1 MRFLNQN
8 NNSMDNIQKHF
19 SAAALCAAFLF
30 FTAFASFGQNVIYS
44 CDFED
49 ATENANWIL
58 ANGDQTNQWYI
69 GTAANNGGSNGL
81 YITNDGGAS
90 NAYDNTSTS
99 YVYAY
104 REINFTENAWYNF
117 ELDWRGYGQYYYD
130 IMNMFLIPTSVNPD
144 LSAGNA
150 NGMEY
155 SPYSTPSEWIVI
167 LGAQS
172 EYQEWQHAF
181 IEQEIEAGTYY
192 LVLFWKNNN
201 SYGDN
206 PPAAIDNISITKNNC
221 VSLSDVWV
229 EDIVAESA
237 TIVWE
242 ERGTAT
248 SWDIVISLDYLED
261 ADLESADF
269 ITVTD
274 MPYSLTG
281 LEPLTYYYIYVRAA
295 CSNNEHSLWKST
307 SFETPRIPATLPYS
321 FGFEDDTEN
330 ANWELSD
337 EADNLWAIGTAVSNG
352 GEKGLYISENRG
364 ISNTYN
370 NSKQSYAYA
379 FRTINITEPDEY
391 QFDFDWR
398 ANGGDSGYDLL
409 RAFVIPTSLDPSIS
423 YGYHNDM
430 YSNYNDAPSGWID
443 ASADGLMSGQ
453 PRWQHSSK
461 VLDLDAGTYY
471 FVFFWKNSDGAD
483 GTNPPAAIDNI
494 SILRVI
500 NPAVTTSSVT
510 GLNSTSATLHGNIL
524 SQGTSYITA
533 RGFEYGTD
541 SENLSENTQSTDD
554 TDEFSSTIT
563 GLAPNTTYYY
573 RAYATNSE
581 GTGYGTIKSFT
592 TNGSYSGFDFVD
604 LGLPSKTYWATM
616 NIGATSTE
624 DMGDDF
630 AWGETTPKDT
640 YEWSTYQ
647 YCNGSDES
655 MTKYCNNPD
664 FGDNGFTD
672 NLTTLEASDDAAT
685 ANWGSGWRMPIADE
699 AEELY
704 TYCSHVWTTQN
715 GVTGRL
721 FTGPNGRSIFLPG
734 IYNGMSNHYWT
745 NSLYSSYPSEAT
757 TLLFGSGTRAELGD
771 YYRYNGLPVR
781 AVYRMAP
788 YLATVSQSNVTLSSA
803 TLSGLSY
810 DNGNSDVIE
819 RGFQY
824 GTNPDNLTETIQS
837 ELGANEFTATL
848 TGLAPNTTYYY
859 RAYATNSD
867 DTGYGEIKSF
877 RTPSGQL
884 GDHYY
889 VNLGLP
895 SGTMWATCNVGG
907 TNFEDL
913 GNEYAWGETA
923 TKDEYTQNNYTY
935 SDNPAT
941 LPADAD
947 AAAVNW
953 GEEWIMPTQE
963 DIQELIDY
971 CNTTW
976 ITINGIRGMQAT
988 SSNGNSI
995 FIPTNIYEGYST
1007 SGNYWS
1013 SSLYTDNPTSAMY
1026 MSLYSGDSE
1035 SDSDVSIWDS
1045 ERSNPARVRP
1055 VYKVAPTAFELGD
1068 EPYNCDFENADENAQ
1083 WVLANGRQPSK
1094 WYIGNAAS
1102 NGGAN
1107 GLYISADDGAHN
1119 SYNFAEPS
1127 STYAYRLIN
1136 ITTADL
1142 YQFDFDWRA
1151 AGNEDYDYLRAF
1163 LIPASIDP
1171 DLTPGAGYDP
1181 DWINIC
1187 STEIMTEQP
1196 EWQHSRTA
1204 VNIEETGMY
1213 YLAFFWENDDY
1224 YYGNNPSAAIDNISI
1239 CKATNFFIDN
1249 RDGNIYSFVTIG
1261 DQTWLAENLRYAGNI
1276 QLGTEISETVPYLYY
1291 PDGNEYNVSTYG
1303 YLYNWPAAMNGEES
1317 SYETPSGVQGICPEG
1332 WHLPS
1337 EQEWVQLDDYLGRN
1351 NTGSMLAGYAD
1362 SWFYGSLKQ
1371 SEYFGATGFNA
1382 LPAGVYS
1389 GTSIEFGHITRFW
1402 TTTTSVNN
1410 SDLIYHKDI
1419 ISTYTTLYSDLNS
1432 KDFGNSVRCVRNTG
1446 SIAATLPYDCDFE
1459 DDTEN
1464 ANWVLDNGNQT
1475 NKWYIGTTANNGG
1488 ENGLYISNDGGISN
1502 TYSGRET
1509 RVYAYRDIL
1518 VPDGTTD
1525 LLLSFDWKAKGGSRN
1540 YEFLRVYW
1548 LDPEVATVTAGDN
1561 PPTINGVDYD
1571 LAGQP
1576 GSYGSFANSHWL
1588 SQQNTWQH
1596 EVMIISADQFT
1607 DMGNGDKIYRLY
1619 FHWRNINY
1627 SSQPPAAVDNVHLEQ
1642 IINPIV
1648 ATSSVSDISTTSAT
1662 LHGSILS
1669 HGTSDITVRGFEYGT
1684 DEGNL
1689 TEIVQSTDET
1699 NDFSVSLTNLA
1710 SNTTYYYRAYATNN
1724 DDTGYGEIKM
1734 FTTNGIINDHEFVD
1748 LGLPSG
1754 TKWAT
1759 CNVGASNPE
1768 DYGDYFAWGETT
1780 PKDTYTWETYI
1791 YAEGTSN
1798 DDPKLTKYN
1807 NNALYGNDGFTDNL
1821 TTLESTDD
1829 AATANWGA
1837 GWRMPTETEMRE
1849 LINNCDITWTTTD
1862 VAGMIFTSR
1871 SNGKSIFLPAAGT
1884 HGADGIRD
1892 LGSYGTYW
1900 SSSLYTNAP
1909 HDSWRFIF
1917 YSQNH
1922 LMDNDYR
1929 YEGLSVRAVYRP
1941 TPTVATNSADNIT
1954 HTTATLHGSI
1964 SNIGASEII
1973 ERGFEYGTDRENLT
1987 ETVQSTDGTNDF
1999 SVSLTNLAS
2008 GTIYYYRAYAT
2019 NSDDTGYGEIL
2030 TFNTKICPD
2039 ENMCEISY
2047 ELSDGYGDGWT
2058 GCAINVV
2065 DVETEI
2071 VIATL
2076 TIDNGSSA
2084 TGTLEVCDGREIIFE
2099 WVEGEYPEETSYQIF
2114 DVNGDEIFYGTGT
2127 MYSSVSYTMSCSSC
2141 RVVADF
2147 TIADITTE
2155 SATISFTGQGTAT
2168 SWELIVSETEL
2179 DDADLENYNNAI
2191 ILTEPSYSATGLPIA
2206 TQYYVYVR
2214 SVCPN
2219 DDKSSWKKGAF
2230 NTKICPDEDMCGISY
2245 ELASEISIGWS
2256 GGAINIID
2264 VESEIAIATLT
2275 IDQGYSATGIVDV
2288 CDGKEIRIDY
2298 TAGQYPDF
2306 VSYHIFDAN
2315 GDVIDSYYGLD
2326 SPTSHSQLYTVSCPT
2341 CRPVKNL
2348 RATDVTTESAT
2359 IRWAD
2364 YGSAESWE
2372 IIVSDEEIDDNAL
2385 DSNGAIVQSA
2395 DSTYV
2400 ATGLT
2405 SSTYY
2410 YVYVHALCLG
2420 SDESQWRS
2428 YSFTTTQIPATIP
2441 YTCDF
2446 EDADENANWILANGD
2461 QTNQWHI
2468 GSTANNGGENGLYIS
2483 DDDGVSNEYDNHSTS
2498 DVYAYRTIDIDEN
2511 AFYEISFDWRSNGRG
2526 TSYYSDFLDVFL
2538 APVSSGFDLSGG
2550 NQPNYLTYDWIYL
2563 TENLLAGATSWQNFT
2578 KIINID
2584 EGRYNLVFYWR
2595 NSSIDIDSGHP
2606 AANPPAAIDN
2616 ISIKV
2621 NEVATIPYTCD
2632 FEDATEN
2639 DNWILA
2645 NENQTNQ
2652 WYIGSAANN
2661 GGENGLYISD
2671 DDGTS
2676 NEYDINSPSVVYAYR
2691 TIDIDEDDIYEISFD
2706 WRSNGDGDTPSALL
2720 GVFLA
2725 PVSSDFNLVGGN
2737 DLDNLDDWIII
2748 TEEPL
2753 ADATSWQNFTKIINI
2768 DEGSYNLIFY
2778 WANRNDG
2785 GENPPAAIDNIS
2797 INSLTLDISVDYP
2810 MDRSTTSADIKI
2822 HYTNLT
2828 YTENSLLFHYGT
2840 NRNNINHRVEANYE
2854 STNEFFY
2861 ARITNLE
2868 PDTKYYYYAE
2878 ERSEFGTL
2886 LSDTL
2891 WFYTYGSFI
2900 DDRDNHQYHSIR
2912 IGNQIWMAEDLDYAG
2927 DIPQG
2932 TTETSLT
2939 EPYRYRASYCT
2950 EYWTYQYN
2958 WPAAMNLAGSSN
2970 ENPSGVQGV
2979 CPNGWHLPSADEW
2992 QELYDTLGGNERDAG
3007 AQLVSGLYSDG
3018 KTIAESRYFSASGFD
3033 AIYSSGY
3040 DTNYENAVFWSATA
3054 SNTDEAYYHRIYSG
3068 STDLLSGS
3076 SEKGYGF
3083 NVRCVKG
3090 STYYVYDTLPY
3101 CGESYTFGTQTIT
3114 ESGDYTRIVNLGEDT
3129 DSIYKL
3135 HITFFE
3141 IPVAT
3146 ISDFSNGCFGQN
3158 NGHATVSVEGGTA
3171 PYNYAW
3177 NIPEAQNSA
3186 TLGNLAG
3193 GEYTVVVTDANGCSV
3208 TSSVEITTPDEIA
3221 VSIADTACNS
3231 YEWNGTTYTETGEY
3245 TQTLHT
3251 AEGCDSVVTLQLT
3264 INHSSTGEFADLM
3277 CAGVPY
3283 TYGGETFTEAGTYT
3297 VTLTNSVGCDSV
3309 VTLTLAYA
3317 DNCNG
3322 IISGVITDDYT
3333 GDLIPNARVTIGN
3346 NVTYTDAEGQYS
3358 LEVLRGQKTMRVSA
3372 VRYIS
3377 YSEII
3382 DVQGDT
3388 SINIALNSPRII
3400 TSDNI
3405 SLTTYPYLEQT
3416 DTITIT
3422 NTGNGT
3428 LVWSSITEY
3437 DGLAL
3442 VEDSTIQRRNSRSL
3456 WDSIQTFATRENAE
3470 QAVVTDGFFIYTSS
3484 WMRPGEFNRY
3494 TPNGEY
3500 VETFFIENVGM
3511 IRNLSYNGNY
3521 FYGTD
3526 ATNVIYK
3533 LDLDN
3538 QTLLGSIETDIPE
3551 IRHCSFNRP
3560 DGSILAGDWNSLY
3573 RIDTTSGTSQQIR
3586 SDLANVYSSAFD
3598 NLSAGGPYL
3607 WLFLQT
3613 SQDNGPSACIR
3624 QFDISANDFTDKIHY
3639 LDDIEISDASLAGGI
3654 CASEYVCE
3662 GKFVL
3667 LANVQNPSGS
3677 NTIATYEIGRTNS
3690 VARAERKSG
3699 SIAPSESESI
3709 PVRASATETGEYAS
3723 TIRYRAAVMG
3733 RQSNDVIVTISSI
3746 APECDAVQQITAT
3759 TDNSTITLEWS
3770 PVELGEYESVSY
3782 LVYNTSSQYAIDTL
3796 SDTSVT
3802 YRGLPLGEHCFYVRA
3817 LSSAGYTC
3825 LSEASDTVCAEIKD
3839 SPCDIP
3845 LFVEARSDGETI
3857 TVSWNT
3863 HADVDHFNIYK
3874 DGESI
3879 AENLTTTTFVD
3890 TNVVPETDYCY
3901 TVVAHLESG
3910 SCDEISGMDCMRILT
3925 GVCTEA
3931 PVLTA
3936 DAIGNSVILK
3946 WTECE
3951 GAVKYRIFRDNE
3963 FVGTTNEI
3971 SYTDNVTE
3979 SGNHCYVIE
3988 SDCEY
3993 GMFKL
3998 SNEECVFTDAIDEW
4012 SADELSIYPNP
4023 TDDQFFIE
4031 GQRIATVQI
4040 FNAIGQLV
4048 TEIEN
4053 NESERITINCNG
4065 WSPGL
4070 YSVQIISTEG
4080 KVTTQ
4085 KISIFR

>member
-30 FTAFASFGQNVIYS
+30 FAAFASFGQNVIYQ

-49 ATENANWIL
+49 ATENAEWTL
-58 ANGDQTNQWYI
+58 ANGSQTNQWYI

-81 YITNDGGAS
+81 YISNDGGAS

-104 REINFTENAWYNF
+104 REINVTETAWYNL
-117 ELDWRGYGQYYYD
+117 ELDWRLNGQYYYD

-144 LSAGNA
+144 LSAGNP

-155 SPYSTPSEWIVI
+155 SPYSTPSGWIGATGVLYGYSEWTHV
-167 LGAQS
+167 
-172 EYQEWQHAF
+172 F

-201 SYGDN
+201 SYGEN
-206 PPAAIDNISITKNNC
+206 PAAAIDNISIAKNNC
-221 VSLSDVWV
+221 VSISNVWV
-229 EDIVAESA
+229 EDVEAESA

-274 MPYSLTG
+274 MTYSLTG

-471 FVFFWKNSDGAD
+471 FVFFWKNSDGGD
-483 GTNPPAAIDNI
+483 GNNPPAAIDNI
-494 SILRVI
+494 SIQRVI
-500 NPAVTTSSVT
+500 NPAVTTSSVS

-524 SQGTSYITA
+524 SQGTSDITA

-624 DMGDDF
+624 DMGDYF

-672 NLTTLEASDDAAT
+672 NLATLEASDDAAT

-771 YYRYNGLPVR
+771 YYRYDGLPVR
-781 AVYRMAP
+781 AVYRVAP

-848 TGLAPNTTYYY
+848 IGLAPNTTYYY

-913 GNEYAWGETA
+913 GNEYAWGETT

-953 GEEWIMPTQE
+953 NEDWVMPTQA
-963 DIQELIDY
+963 DMQELIDY
-971 CNTTW
+971 CDTTW
-976 ITINGIRGMQAT
+976 TIINGIVGLLFT
-988 SSNGNSI
+988 SGNGNSI
-995 FIPTNIYEGYST
+995 FIPTEYDGYT
-1007 SGNYWS
+1007 LYAYYWT
-1013 SSLYTDNPTSAMY
+1013 SSLNTDNPTSAVY
-1026 MSLYSGDSE
+1026 MNLYPGDYE
-1035 SDSDVSIWDS
+1035 SDPGLGIGNID
-1045 ERSNPARVRP
+1045 RSYHAHVRP

-1094 WYIGNAAS
+1094 WYIGTAAS

-1171 DLTPGAGYDP
+1171 DLTPGASYDP
-1181 DWINIC
+1181 DWLNIC
-1187 STEIMTEQP
+1187 STEIMSEQP

-1317 SYETPSGVQGICPEG
+1317 SYEIPSGVQGICPEG

-1432 KDFGNSVRCVRNTG
+1432 KDFGNSVRCVRNIG
-1446 SIAATLPYDCDFE
+1446 SITATLPYDCDFE
-1459 DDTEN
+1459 DDNEN
-1464 ANWVLDNGNQT
+1464 ANWVLANGDET
-1475 NKWYIGTTANNGG
+1475 NKWYIGSATNNGG
-1488 ENGLYISNDGGISN
+1488 NNGLYISNDGGTTNAYTS
-1502 TYSGRET
+1502 TSESV
-1509 RVYAYRDIL
+1509 VYAYRSIDI
-1518 VPDGTTD
+1518 DENAFYEI
-1525 LLLSFDWKAKGGSRN
+1525 SFDWRSFGDVDNFDGILGVFMAPVSSDFDLSGGN
-1540 YEFLRVYW
+1540 NL
-1548 LDPEVATVTAGDN
+1548 TVLPDGWIVIAEE
-1561 PPTINGVDYD
+1561 P
-1571 LAGQP
+1571 LAGAP
-1576 GSYGSFANSHWL
+1576 FWLNFSNTIYIDEGNYNLIFYWAN
-1588 SQQNTWQH
+1588 
-1596 EVMIISADQFT
+1596 ED
-1607 DMGNGDKIYRLY
+1607 NGGD
-1619 FHWRNINY
+1619 FN
-1627 SSQPPAAVDNVHLEQ
+1627 PPAAIDNVSVTKVA
-1642 IINPIV
+1642 NPIV
-1648 ATSSVSDISTTSAT
+1648 ATSSVSDISATSAT

-1669 HGTSDITVRGFEYGT
+1669 HGTSDIMVRGFEYGT

-1710 SNTTYYYRAYATNN
+1710 SSTTYYYRAYATNSN
-1724 DDTGYGEIKM
+1724 GTGYGEI
-1734 FTTNGIINDHEFVD
+1734 
-1748 LGLPSG
+1748 
-1754 TKWAT
+1754 
-1759 CNVGASNPE
+1759 
-1768 DYGDYFAWGETT
+1768 
-1780 PKDTYTWETYI
+1780 
-1791 YAEGTSN
+1791 
-1798 DDPKLTKYN
+1798 
-1807 NNALYGNDGFTDNL
+1807 
-1821 TTLESTDD
+1821 
-1829 AATANWGA
+1829 
-1837 GWRMPTETEMRE
+1837 
-1849 LINNCDITWTTTD
+1849 
-1862 VAGMIFTSR
+1862 VA
-1871 SNGKSIFLPAAGT
+1871 
-1884 HGADGIRD
+1884 
-1892 LGSYGTYW
+1892 
-1900 SSSLYTNAP
+1900 
-1909 HDSWRFIF
+1909 
-1917 YSQNH
+1917 
-1922 LMDNDYR
+1922 
-1929 YEGLSVRAVYRP
+1929 
-1941 TPTVATNSADNIT
+1941 
-1954 HTTATLHGSI
+1954 
-1964 SNIGASEII
+1964 
-1973 ERGFEYGTDRENLT
+1973 
-1987 ETVQSTDGTNDF
+1987 
-1999 SVSLTNLAS
+1999 
-2008 GTIYYYRAYAT
+2008 
-2019 NSDDTGYGEIL
+2019 
-2030 TFNTKICPD
+2030 FNTKCSD
-2039 ENMCEISY
+2039 EDMCEISY
-2047 ELSDGYGDGWT
+2047 SLADSYGDGWT
-2058 GCAINVV
+2058 GNAINVV
-2065 DVETEI
+2065 DAGTGTIIES
-2071 VIATL
+2071 L
-2076 TIDNGSSA
+2076 TFDYGSVA
-2084 TGTLEVCDGREIIFE
+2084 TGTVEICNGREIIFE
-2099 WVEGEYPEETSYQIF
+2099 WVEGSYPEETIYQIF
-2114 DVNGDEIFYGTGT
+2114 DVNGDEIFSGAGTI
-2127 MYSSVSYTMSCSSC
+2127 SSPVSYTMSCSSC
-2141 RVVADF
+2141 RIVADF
-2147 TIADITTE
+2147 AVTDITTE
-2155 SATISFTGQGTAT
+2155 SATISFTEQGQAT
-2168 SWELIVSETEL
+2168 SWELIFSETEL
-2179 DDADLENYNNAI
+2179 DNNTLESYNNI
-2191 ILTEPSYSATGLPIA
+2191 ITLTEPSYFATGLTIG

-2214 SVCPN
+2214 SVCSDDDKGRWEKRTFNTTFCAPEDMCEISYELSDPEN
-2219 DDKSSWKKGAF
+2219 YGHGWFGAAIEVVDVETNIILATWKLENGETSKTGTLSVCNNRDIYFNWIAGAYDEDLTAYEVFDANEDEIFSGSGALSSPVSYTMSCPSCRIVADFTIADITNESATISWTERGTAESWELIISETELDDDALEVSAPTAILTNPYYSATGLTSITQYYVYVRSVCSDDDKSRWKKRAF
-2230 NTKICPDEDMCGISY
+2230 VTTVCAPEYMCGISY
-2245 ELASEISIGWS
+2245 ELASEFGDGWN
-2256 GGAINIID
+2256 GGAINIVD
-2264 VESEIAIATLT
+2264 VESEFVIATLT
-2275 IDQGYSATGIVDV
+2275 FDQGYSSTGIVDV

-2298 TAGQYPDF
+2298 TAGQFPDDA
-2306 VSYHIFDAN
+2306 SYHIFDAN
-2315 GDVIDSYYGLD
+2315 GDVIDSYFGLD

-2341 CRPVKNL
+2341 CRPVKNI
-2348 RATDVTTESAT
+2348 RATEITTESAT

-2385 DSNGAIVQSA
+2385 DGNGAIVQSA
-2395 DSTYV
+2395 DSSFV

-2405 SSTYY
+2405 PSTNY

-2420 SDESQWRS
+2420 NDESQWRS
-2428 YSFTTTQIPATIP
+2428 YSFTTTQIPASIP

-2446 EDADENANWILANGD
+2446 EDADENANWVLANGN

-2468 GSTANNGGENGLYIS
+2468 GSAASNGGDNGLFIS
-2483 DDDGVSNEYDNHSTS
+2483 NDG
-2498 DVYAYRTIDIDEN
+2498 
-2511 AFYEISFDWRSNGRG
+2511 
-2526 TSYYSDFLDVFL
+2526 
-2538 APVSSGFDLSGG
+2538 
-2550 NQPNYLTYDWIYL
+2550 
-2563 TENLLAGATSWQNFT
+2563 
-2578 KIINID
+2578 
-2584 EGRYNLVFYWR
+2584 
-2595 NSSIDIDSGHP
+2595 
-2606 AANPPAAIDN
+2606 
-2616 ISIKV
+2616 
-2621 NEVATIPYTCD
+2621 
-2632 FEDATEN
+2632 
-2639 DNWILA
+2639 
-2645 NENQTNQ
+2645 
-2652 WYIGSAANN
+2652 
-2661 GGENGLYISD
+2661 
-2671 DDGTS
+2671 GTS
-2676 NEYDINSPSVVYAYR
+2676 NEYDFNSGSVVYAYR
-2691 TIDIDEDDIYEISFD
+2691 TIDIDEDGIYEISFD
-2706 WRSNGDGDTPSALL
+2706 WRSYPDVQEYSALL
-2720 GVFLA
+2720 DVFLA
-2725 PVSSDFNLVGGN
+2725 PVSSDFDLSGGN
-2737 DLDNLDDWIII
+2737 NLNNLPSGWIMI

-2753 ADATSWQNFTKIINI
+2753 SDVTSWQNFTKIINI

-2778 WANRNDG
+2778 WVNYDG
-2785 GENPPAAIDNIS
+2785 DGENPPAAIDNIS

-2828 YTENSLLFHYGT
+2828 LTENSLFFYYGT
-2840 NRNNINHRVEANYE
+2840 NRNNINYRVVPHYN
-2854 STNEFFY
+2854 STNEYFY
-2861 ARITNLE
+2861 AEITNLE

-2878 ERSEFGTL
+2878 EISEFGTL

-2891 WFYTYGSFI
+2891 SFYTYGSFI
-2900 DDRDNHQYHSIR
+2900 DDRDNHQYSTIR

-2932 TTETSLT
+2932 TIGETSST
-2939 EPYRYRASYCT
+2939 EPYRYPTEYCT
-2950 EYWTYQYN
+2950 EYSTKLYN

-2979 CPNGWHLPSADEW
+2979 CPNGWHLPSEAEW
-2992 QELYDTLGGNERDAG
+2992 QELYDTLGGSERDAG

-3018 KTIAESRYFSASGFD
+3018 KTIAESRYFCASGFN
-3033 AIYSSGY
+3033 AIYSNGY
-3040 DTNYENAVFWSATA
+3040 DISYENATFWSATA

-3090 STYYVYDTLPY
+3090 TTFYVYDTLPY
-3101 CGESYTFGTQTIT
+3101 CGESYTFGTQIIT

-3135 HITFFE
+3135 HITFVE

-3158 NGHATVSVEGGTA
+3158 NGYATVSVEGGTA
-3171 PYNYAW
+3171 PYSYAW
-3177 NIPEAQNSA
+3177 NTPEAQTNA
-3186 TLGNLAG
+3186 TLSNLAE
-3193 GEYTVVVTDANGCSV
+3193 GEYTVIVTDANGCSA

-3251 AEGCDSVVTLQLT
+3251 AEGCDSVVTLRLT

-3283 TYGGETFTEAGTYT
+3283 TYENETFNEAGTYT
-3297 VTLTNSVGCDSV
+3297 VTLINSVGCDSV
-3309 VTLTLAYA
+3309 VTLTLTYA

-3322 IISGVITDDYT
+3322 IVSGVITDDYT

-3358 LEVLRGQKTMRVSA
+3358 LEVLRGRKTLRVSA
-3372 VRYIS
+3372 VEYIS
-3377 YSEII
+3377 HSETI

-3388 SINIALNSPRII
+3388 TINIALNSPRII

-3437 DGLAL
+3437 EGLAL
-3442 VEDSTIQRRNSRSL
+3442 VEDSTIQRRSTRSL
-3456 WDSIQTFATRENAE
+3456 WDSIQTFATRDNAE
-3470 QAVVTDGFFIYTSS
+3470 QAVATDGFFIYTSS

-3494 TPNGEY
+3494 TPSGEY

-3511 IRNLSYNGNY
+3511 IRNLSYFAWQHRN
-3521 FYGTD
+3521 
-3526 ATNVIYK
+3526 
-3533 LDLDN
+3533 
-3538 QTLLGSIETDIPE
+3538 
-3551 IRHCSFNRP
+3551 RHS
-3560 DGSILAGDWNSLY
+3560 
-3573 RIDTTSGTSQQIR
+3573 
-3586 SDLANVYSSAFD
+3586 
-3598 NLSAGGPYL
+3598 
-3607 WLFLQT
+3607 
-3613 SQDNGPSACIR
+3613 
-3624 QFDISANDFTDKIHY
+3624 
-3639 LDDIEISDASLAGGI
+3639 
-3654 CASEYVCE
+3654 
-3662 GKFVL
+3662 
-3667 LANVQNPSGS
+3667 
-3677 NTIATYEIGRTNS
+3677 
-3690 VARAERKSG
+3690 
-3699 SIAPSESESI
+3699 
-3709 PVRASATETGEYAS
+3709 
-3723 TIRYRAAVMG
+3723 
-3733 RQSNDVIVTISSI
+3733 
-3746 APECDAVQQITAT
+3746 
-3759 TDNSTITLEWS
+3759 
-3770 PVELGEYESVSY
+3770 
-3782 LVYNTSSQYAIDTL
+3782 
-3796 SDTSVT
+3796 
-3802 YRGLPLGEHCFYVRA
+3802 
-3817 LSSAGYTC
+3817 
-3825 LSEASDTVCAEIKD
+3825 
-3839 SPCDIP
+3839 
-3845 LFVEARSDGETI
+3845 
-3857 TVSWNT
+3857 
-3863 HADVDHFNIYK
+3863 
-3874 DGESI
+3874 
-3879 AENLTTTTFVD
+3879 
-3890 TNVVPETDYCY
+3890 
-3901 TVVAHLESG
+3901 
-3910 SCDEISGMDCMRILT
+3910 
-3925 GVCTEA
+3925 
-3931 PVLTA
+3931 
-3936 DAIGNSVILK
+3936 
-3946 WTECE
+3946 
-3951 GAVKYRIFRDNE
+3951 
-3963 FVGTTNEI
+3963 
-3971 SYTDNVTE
+3971 
-3979 SGNHCYVIE
+3979 
-3988 SDCEY
+3988 
-3993 GMFKL
+3993 
-3998 SNEECVFTDAIDEW
+3998 
-4012 SADELSIYPNP
+4012 
-4023 TDDQFFIE
+4023 
-4031 GQRIATVQI
+4031 
-4040 FNAIGQLV
+4040 
-4048 TEIEN
+4048 
-4053 NESERITINCNG
+4053 
-4065 WSPGL
+4065 
-4070 YSVQIISTEG
+4070 
-4080 KVTTQ
+4080 
-4085 KISIFR
+4085 